1 MKSLLFALLFLS
13 SCASYIGAS
22 KYDTKLNLQYNPTL
36 YEDGRSLADLY
47 IPQEDGQYPGVIVVH
62 GGGWQSRSKEDM
74 DLVSKSLASHGF
86 VVMNINYRL
95 APKYKHPAPV
105 DDLEIAHQYFLDHA
119 QELKL
124 DPKKIALWGYSSGG
138 HTVSL
143 YALTRSRKVQAVVS
157 GGAPYDL
164 TWYTHSP
171 YVKAYTGFYRDDAFQ
186 TYIDA
191 SPVNHLSKA
200 TPPFFLYHA
209 LNDNLVEHSQT
220 TSFESKL
227 IINKTP
233 VERYDI
239 GFWGHGFAF
248 AFSSKAIEMGVNY
261 LEKKLK

>member
-1 MKSLLFALLFLS
+1 MKFLTLAMIFFS
-13 SCASYIGAS
+13 SCASYIGS
-22 KYDTKLNLQYNPTL
+22 TKYDTQTNLQYNSIL
-36 YEDGRSLADLY
+36 YDEDRSLADIY
-47 IPQEDGQYPGVIVVH
+47 IPKAQGEFPGVIVVH
-62 GGGWQSRSKEDM
+62 GGGWKSRSKEDM

-95 APKYKHPAPV
+95 APKFKHPAPV
-105 DDLEIAHQYFLDHA
+105 DDLEIAHQYFLDNA
-119 QELKL
+119 TKFKL

-143 YALTRSRKVQAVVS
+143 YALTRSKSVQAVVS

-171 YVKAYTGFYRDDAFQ
+171 YVKAYTGFYRDEAFK

-191 SPVNHLSKA
+191 SPVNHVGEKP
-200 TPPFFLYHA
+200 TPFFLYHA
-209 LNDNLVEHSQT
+209 INDNLVEHSQT
-220 TSFESKL
+220 TAFEARL
-227 IINKTP
+227 MMNKIP

-248 AFSSKAIEMGVNY
+248 AFSSQA
-261 LEKKLK
+261 LEKGVQFLEKILK